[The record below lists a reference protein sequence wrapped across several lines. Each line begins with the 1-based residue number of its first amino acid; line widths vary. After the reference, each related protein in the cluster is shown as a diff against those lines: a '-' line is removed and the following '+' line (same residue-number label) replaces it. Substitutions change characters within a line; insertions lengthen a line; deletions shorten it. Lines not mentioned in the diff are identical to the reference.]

1 MRNVVRPILIV
12 TAFLSTALTL
22 LVIGISGPKADSGE
36 EPICPLSEQQEKEAI
51 EAFHTLAPIF
61 KEPRCINCHG
71 AVDPFK
77 EGGGHLGGVME
88 LKMEKVEDTNYGG
101 MKDEP
106 NMEATLKT
114 CQDCHS
120 LLPGWAL
127 ANHPSISFTNKS
139 EQQLCLQMKF
149 ESGSPEDFMDHI
161 AHDRGGTP
169 FIAEAFKGTRA
180 LDENGQATY
189 VNATGK
195 DYELE
200 PPRITHATLI
210 AQAQAWANAVGK
222 KYWKQ
227 PEDCGC
233 APHKYKAK
241 INQRWEVKS
250 DVGIHQSQLESHA
263 DFLVDLTFKSE
274 GSFFGIK
281 TVPREFV
288 EHAVTMGVVCD
299 GKGTWVETWA
309 VAGMVNAETHEMTVK
324 VRFESSP
331 RQKQVTCYSPNGP
344 ITKSA
349 SSPGFSSDSVS
360 TPLSAGFR
368 LPARVG
374 AKRHFEWSLP
384 PGRNTVDIEFIKAKS

>member
-1 MRNVVRPILIV
+1 MCDVVRPILIV
-12 TAFLSTALTL
+12 TAFLFTAL
-22 LVIGISGPKADSGE
+22 VILMIVVSPPMADSGDD
-36 EPICPLSEQQEKEAI
+36 PICPLSEKQEKEAI
-51 EAFHTLAPIF
+51 ETFHTMAPIF

-77 EGGGHLGGVME
+77 EGRGHLGGVME
-88 LKMEKVEDTNYGG
+88 LKMEKVEDTTYGG

-106 NMEATLKT
+106 NMEATLKG

-127 ANHPSISFTNKS
+127 ANLPSLTFTNKS
-139 EQQLCLQMKF
+139 EEQLCLQMKDQ
-149 ESGSPEDFMDHI
+149 SGSPEDFMYHI
-161 AHDRGGTP
+161 ARDRDSTQ

-180 LDENGQATY
+180 LNENGQAAY
-189 VNATGK
+189 ENATGK
-195 DYELE
+195 DYKPEA
-200 PPRITHATLI
+200 PHITHATLI
-210 AQAQAWANAVGK
+210 AQAQAWVNAVGK
-222 KYWKQ
+222 KYWKD

-250 DVGIHQSQLESHA
+250 DMGIHQSQLESKA

-274 GSFFGIK
+274 GSFFGLK
-281 TVPREFV
+281 TVPREFL

-309 VAGMVNAETHEMTVK
+309 VAGVVNPDTHEMMVK
-324 VRFESSP
+324 VRFDSSP

-344 ITKSA
+344 ITKSG
-349 SSPGFSSDSVS
+349 SSPGFSSDSVA
-360 TPLSAGFR
+360 TPLSGFS
-368 LPARVG
+368 LPAKVG
-374 AKRHFEWSLP
+374 AKRHFGWSFLS
-384 PGRNTVDIEFIKAKS
+384 GRNTLDIEFIKARS